1 MGIKG
6 LYSYLKHYRQQL
18 LLAPL
23 GPRLRIG
30 VDAMSVLYRFRG
42 ETDQILEALAPFR
55 SSGHTLFFVFD
66 GKPPAEKEQEVQ
78 ARKKAKEVA
87 GAQAAAIEQFLQT
100 ETAAAMAARD
110 RELLETSLARAK
122 SGAWHMTRDARR
134 AFQERLWIEKIPYVK
149 SVSEAD
155 DVLMDLVAA
164 GKLDAII
171 STDMDCLLSG
181 VDRLWIP
188 IKKGITLFEEISLAD
203 VLEGE
208 NLTMDAFRDACL
220 LCGTEERAGAKG
232 VPAHTAFAWM
242 RHYGSLDAL
251 LQSNVTDRAFR
262 EMFPGAEAVSAA
274 RAARPTNQEAYGRIR
289 PDHLERTREFLDGL

>member
-1 MGIKG
+1 
-6 LYSYLKHYRQQL
+6 
-18 LLAPL
+18 
-23 GPRLRIG
+23 
-30 VDAMSVLYRFRG
+30 MSVLYRFRG
-42 ETDQILEALAPFR
+42 ETEQILEALAPFR
-55 SSGHTLFFVFD
+55 AAGHTLFFVFD
-66 GKPPAEKEQEVQ
+66 GKPPTEKEPEVQ

-87 GAQAAAIEQFLQT
+87 GAQALAIEEFLQT
-100 ETAAAMAARD
+100 EAAAAMAPRD
-110 RELLETSLARAK
+110 REILETSLARAK

-155 DVLMDLVAA
+155 DVLADLAAA
-164 GKLDAII
+164 GKLDVII

-181 VDRLWIP
+181 VERLWIP
-188 IKKGITLFEEISLAD
+188 VKKGMTLFEEISLAD

-208 NLTMDAFRDACL
+208 GLTMDAFRDACL
-220 LCGTEERAGAKG
+220 LCGTEERSGAKG

-251 LQSNVTDRAFR
+251 LRSNVTDRAFR
-262 EMFPGAEAVSAA
+262 EMFPGAESISAA
-274 RAARPTNQEAYGRIR
+274 RSALSALEAYGRIR

>member
-1 MGIKG
+1 
-6 LYSYLKHYRQQL
+6 
-18 LLAPL
+18 
-23 GPRLRIG
+23 
-30 VDAMSVLYRFRG
+30 
-42 ETDQILEALAPFR
+42 
-55 SSGHTLFFVFD
+55 
-66 GKPPAEKEQEVQ
+66 
-78 ARKKAKEVA
+78 
-87 GAQAAAIEQFLQT
+87 
-100 ETAAAMAARD
+100 
-110 RELLETSLARAK
+110 
-122 SGAWHMTRDARR
+122 
-134 AFQERLWIEKIPYVK
+134 
-149 SVSEAD
+149 
-155 DVLMDLVAA
+155 MDLVAA